1 MSVATKIK
9 LGILAVAVELLVCTW
24 VVAVLIC
31 EDRAHD
37 RAGIVIEEMVR

>member
-1 MSVATKIK
+1 MNETTKIK

-24 VVAVLIC
+24 VAAVLIC

-37 RAGIVIEEMVR
+37 RAGIVIEELVK